1 MRVCISHQTALSY
14 LLRVP
19 NLRRP
24 GDRPSRASVIP
35 EAVVAAPE
43 ARKLLNALE
52 SYLPEGCERLDVLVS
67 SAAGRRD
74 TKTVLA
80 HLCTTALPTG
90 SFIPTDAMGI
100 EFHVCAPELVF
111 LQMAGEV
118 EFDHLVYIG
127 FALCSAFR
135 LDSWEPG
142 GCVHREGYDAP
153 LATIDRLRAYL
164 ERLPEGT
171 RNRAVALRALRYVR
185 PGARSPREAGLAMV
199 IGLPLSLGG
208 HALGETS
215 MNPEVRV
222 YDGIDARGEPRWVT
236 RIPDILVVARDR
248 TGRERRVG
256 VDYDAKS
263 THGGPVRVQR
273 DVDRRNLLAP
283 VPTFTHITLGSAQVD
298 DYVAFC
304 RELDRIRRA
313 LGQRRK
319 PRLVGNP
326 DSARNRRLVATTR
339 SRQFDLWNRVLG
351 AECPLL

>member
-1 MRVCISHQTALSY
+1 M
-14 LLRVP
+14 
-19 NLRRP
+19 
-24 GDRPSRASVIP
+24 
-35 EAVVAAPE
+35 
-43 ARKLLNALE
+43 LNALE

-153 LATIDRLRAYL
+153 LTTIDRLRAYL

-171 RNRAVALRALRYVR
+171 RNRAVALRVCLVKSCFRKRASLSFGFRHASFSVF
-185 PGARSPREAGLAMV
+185 GAGTPLA
-199 IGLPLSLGG
+199 S
-208 HALGETS
+208 
-215 MNPEVRV
+215 
-222 YDGIDARGEPRWVT
+222 
-236 RIPDILVVARDR
+236 
-248 TGRERRVG
+248 
-256 VDYDAKS
+256 
-263 THGGPVRVQR
+263 
-273 DVDRRNLLAP
+273 
-283 VPTFTHITLGSAQVD
+283 
-298 DYVAFC
+298 
-304 RELDRIRRA
+304 
-313 LGQRRK
+313 
-319 PRLVGNP
+319 
-326 DSARNRRLVATTR
+326 
-339 SRQFDLWNRVLG
+339 
-351 AECPLL
+351 

>member
-1 MRVCISHQTALSY
+1 
-14 LLRVP
+14 
-19 NLRRP
+19 
-24 GDRPSRASVIP
+24 
-35 EAVVAAPE
+35 
-43 ARKLLNALE
+43 
-52 SYLPEGCERLDVLVS
+52 
-67 SAAGRRD
+67 
-74 TKTVLA
+74 
-80 HLCTTALPTG
+80 
-90 SFIPTDAMGI
+90 
-100 EFHVCAPELVF
+100 
-111 LQMAGEV
+111 
-118 EFDHLVYIG
+118 
-127 FALCSAFR
+127 
-135 LDSWEPG
+135 
-142 GCVHREGYDAP
+142 
-153 LATIDRLRAYL
+153 
-164 ERLPEGT
+164 
-171 RNRAVALRALRYVR
+171 
-185 PGARSPREAGLAMV
+185 MV

-248 TGRERRVG
+248 VGRERRVG